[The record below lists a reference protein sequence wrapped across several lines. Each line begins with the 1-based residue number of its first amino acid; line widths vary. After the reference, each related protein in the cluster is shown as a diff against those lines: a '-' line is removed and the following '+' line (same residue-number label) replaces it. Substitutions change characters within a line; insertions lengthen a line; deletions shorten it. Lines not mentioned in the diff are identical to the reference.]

1 MIKYSD
7 IKIGDYLKAE
17 YDGKLWEG
25 EVVNLN
31 GDEKQI
37 CVDTGVQEFWFEQ
50 EHLYPLE
57 LTEASLL
64 KLAFTKE
71 ILQDGSI
78 KYLKGSF
85 RIVIPGSG
93 DFSQMEM
100 WYRED
105 RRHHPNVHF
114 IHQLQ
119 NQYLDMT
126 KVHLTDE
133 PM

>member
-1 MIKYSD
+1 MIKFSD

-17 YDGKLWEG
+17 YEGKLWEG

-64 KLAFTKE
+64 KLAFNKE
-71 ILQDGSI
+71 IQADGSI